1 MVTGANGFVG
11 IQVVRDLLAMPQ
23 HELVAIDSLRY
34 GPWRF
39 SDAERKRFAHEVV
52 DIRDPGAVAAAMA
65 RYQPEAVIHL
75 AAIHFIPECERLPHD
90 AVSTNVQGTVNLL
103 HTCPPGCRFVF
114 TSSAAVYKP
123 LETAHNEDA
132 SAVGPVDVYG
142 YTKLHGED
150 FVRHFARDRGFN
162 AAIVRLFNVIGP
174 GETNPHVLPEIIR
187 QLKAGT
193 RKLSL
198 GNVHP
203 KRDYIHVADVSSGFI
218 RIATTAVPDPVTVV
232 NLGSGASFSVEELV
246 NRLGG
251 IIGEPIKIEVDPARV
266 RAVDRPNLLSDN
278 GRLRE
283 LYNWQ
288 TEHPLDAALEG
299 TWNDPAL
306 ETLQS

>member
-1 MVTGANGFVG
+1 
-11 IQVVRDLLAMPQ
+11 
-23 HELVAIDSLRY
+23 
-34 GPWRF
+34 
-39 SDAERKRFAHEVV
+39 
-52 DIRDPGAVAAAMA
+52 
-65 RYQPEAVIHL
+65 
-75 AAIHFIPECERLPHD
+75 
-90 AVSTNVQGTVNLL
+90 
-103 HTCPPGCRFVF
+103 VF